1 VRPSPA
7 NWDTRALASWEAVK
21 AEFDDRVITV
31 RAVSLESG
39 ETIPVGT
46 HGFVIE
52 AIESHE
58 TYEVEFDLETGQ
70 ILATVTPDDVG
81 LA

>member
-1 VRPSPA
+1 
-7 NWDTRALASWEAVK
+7 LK
-21 AEFDDRVITV
+21 ARFDDRVITV
-31 RAVSLESG
+31 RAVALESG

-52 AIESHE
+52 AFESPE
-58 TYEVEFDLETGQ
+58 RYEVEFDLETGQ
-70 ILATVTPDDVG
+70 VLATVVPEDVG

>member
-1 VRPSPA
+1 M
-7 NWDTRALASWEAVK
+7 K
-21 AEFDDRVITV
+21 AAFDDRVITV
-31 RAVSLESG
+31 RAVTLESG

-46 HGFVIE
+46 HGFVIG
-52 AIESHE
+52 AVESPE

-70 ILATVTPDDVG
+70 ILTTVTPDDFG